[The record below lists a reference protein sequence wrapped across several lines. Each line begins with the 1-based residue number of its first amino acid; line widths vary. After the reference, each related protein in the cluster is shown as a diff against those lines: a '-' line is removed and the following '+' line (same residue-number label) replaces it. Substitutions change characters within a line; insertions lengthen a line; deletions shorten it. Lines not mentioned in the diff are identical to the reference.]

1 MTRVR
6 HILLRMSQENW
17 FENFTALREHVER
30 YGHFPDKHTC
40 INNWVKYQRKRMK
53 AGLMTEEQQR
63 LFQELAD
70 SRSHE
75 HTGGRRKGTN
85 KAASE

>member
-1 MTRVR
+1 MTKND
-6 HILLRMSQENW
+6 ENW
-17 FENFTALREHVER
+17 FENCRALRGHVER
-30 YGHFPDKHTC
+30 YGHFPDKHTSL
-40 INNWVKYQRKRMK
+40 NNWVKYQRKRMK